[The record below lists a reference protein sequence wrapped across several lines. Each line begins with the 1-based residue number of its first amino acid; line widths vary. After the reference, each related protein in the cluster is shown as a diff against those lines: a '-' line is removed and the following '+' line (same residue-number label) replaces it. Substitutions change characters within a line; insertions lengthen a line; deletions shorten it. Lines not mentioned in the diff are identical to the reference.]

1 MNLCPCILN
10 GRASFLSSE
19 RVAGSHSRRGLN
31 NIFLEDCFLLI
42 VCGVRPTPSW
52 RIVVF
57 CAKGIVNCEG

>member
-31 NIFLEDCFLLI
+31 NIFLEDCFFVDRVWGEAHTVLAHCCFL
-42 VCGVRPTPSW
+42 C
-52 RIVVF
+52 
-57 CAKGIVNCEG
+57 

>member
-19 RVAGSHSRRGLN
+19 GRGFAFPPGAQQHIFRGL
-31 NIFLEDCFLLI
+31 FFVDRVWGEAHTVLAHC
-42 VCGVRPTPSW
+42 C
-52 RIVVF
+52 F